1 MKNILQ
7 RGRPTIMSQFLQKKY
22 GRIHQ
27 EETFKEPYALICSE
41 KLVWVDTIKGD
52 QNGKYY
58 PARTFL
64 DHRIAEDL
72 PEYNFIRQLIIPEA
86 PILSIT
92 QTNEEQFRCQCVDF
106 FLPQANLVI
115 EIDGQQHKNVQ
126 NRVTDSVRDEFL
138 AKSKVVTVRISTT
151 DLEGKT
157 QTYFDRIAQI
167 KEQLKRFNHFLNY
180 YKTSYQKQLSELP
193 AEIRLKKL
201 MPTAIMRMQILLLD
215 LLENGY
221 LRLDEK
227 HWNFE
232 IKLHD
237 VGEFAEIAIEDVFQW
252 LDYIFKLQKVP
263 FKRPTYSIKIV
274 KQFSSNETIKIDFSL
289 FKRWTDENL
298 LAENVLFVRTDY
310 YDLFFSRQENRFN
323 RINYFCLAT
332 TEAFTYKL
340 VVNEIS
346 DDLQTLRFFLKN
358 IFEFDDF
365 LPGQI
370 AIIQNALERKSTIG
384 LLPTGGGKSLT
395 YQLPCLLQPCI
406 NFVVCPIK
414 SLMFDQVSDLNNAY
428 IQNVESITS
437 DVTGASRNAILDGF
451 SNGKYFFVFV
461 SPERLQTQ
469 DFRNRL
475 SNISNFKHFAYA
487 VIDEVHCLSEWGHDF
502 RTSYLNLQN
511 SIQSFC
517 SNIRFIGLT
526 ATASINVL
534 KDIQIEFEISSENVR
549 TLTDYT
555 RPELE
560 FIVIHDHGNKYK
572 EALKTIQPYMLD
584 RSETNDNSL
593 AKCGLVFTPFVNGDH
608 GCYQLASQ
616 LTKDLK
622 MPVSFYSGSKPKKFQ
637 EANDFEKYKIE
648 TQKSFKQNKFPLLV
662 ATKAF
667 GMGIN
672 KKDIRYTIHY
682 GVPSS
687 MEALY
692 QEAGRA
698 GRDKENAKCYILLT
712 EERPDIDLGVVFNPE
727 SSYEQIE
734 AHSRKVGWDGADVFR
749 QIFLYQNGLDSISN
763 ELNLIVDLHAEYS
776 KPGAKKLVH
785 ARKLNSNKEKVEKA
799 IYRLSNLRVVSDWT
813 VEDFFEGIFTVTF
826 NEFSIETIRDA
837 LLSFIKK
844 YTDDFEFD
852 HHPDREKY
860 SRILESNRLSDF
872 EKYVKIL
879 LQWSYDKFAANRRE
893 SLRNIY
899 FNCLAYTD
907 STAGKEAFKIALE
920 AYFKFTEA
928 THVLQEIAENNNK
941 LIRRWFSVFYD
952 NKNTIIGRSSLIDLE
967 GNLQRFLESFQTN
980 TGLNLINGLT
990 LLLLGKSFDSILESR
1005 FDKVFSTI
1013 RQFSETDFGFI
1024 ITHILEISSK
1034 LEQAGKMEI
1043 LKHLYKHSVTEI
1055 EKMLYAKALGDN
1067 ETVLTINVKRIRKV
1081 NEVIANGFE

>member
-1 MKNILQ
+1 
-7 RGRPTIMSQFLQKKY
+7 MSQFLQKKY
-22 GRIHQ
+22 GRIHK
-27 EETFKEPYALICSE
+27 EATFKEPYALICS
-41 KLVWVDTIKGD
+41 KNLVWVGTIKGD
-52 QNGKYY
+52 QKGNYY

-64 DHRIAEDL
+64 EHRIEEDL
-72 PEYNFIRQLIIPEA
+72 PEYGFIRHLIIPEA

-92 QTNEEQFRCQCVDF
+92 QTNEDQFQSQCVDF

-115 EIDGQQHKNVQ
+115 EIDGQHHKKEQ
-126 NRVTDSVRDEFL
+126 NRVADSLRDEFL
-138 AKSKVVTVRISTT
+138 AKSKIVTVRIPTK

-157 QTYFDRIAQI
+157 QKYFDCIALI
-167 KEQLKRFNHFLNY
+167 KEQLKRFNHLLKY
-180 YKTSYQKQLSELP
+180 YKESYQKRLSELS
-193 AEIRLKKL
+193 AEIKLKKL
-201 MPTAIMRMQILLLD
+201 VPTAIIRMQILLLD

-221 LRLDEK
+221 LRLEDS
-227 HWNFE
+227 HWDFE

-237 VGEFAEIAIEDVFQW
+237 IDEFVESAIEDVFEW
-252 LDYIFKLQKVP
+252 LDNILKLQKVP
-263 FKRPTYSIKIV
+263 FERPKYSIKLV
-274 KQFSSNETIKIDFSL
+274 NHFSRNPNIKIDFSL

-298 LAENVLFVRTDY
+298 LSEDVLFVRTDY
-310 YDLFFSRQENRFN
+310 YDLFFNRQQNRLD
-323 RINYFCLAT
+323 RINYFSLSI
-332 TEAFTYKL
+332 TEPFTYKL
-340 VVNEIS
+340 VVNEKS
-346 DDLQTLRFFLKN
+346 NDLQTLRFFLQN

-370 AIIQNALERKSTIG
+370 AIMQNALERKSTIG

-395 YQLPCLLQPCI
+395 YQLPCFLQACI

-414 SLMFDQVSDLNNAY
+414 SLMLDQVSDLNNAY

-437 DVTGASRNAILDGF
+437 DLSGAAKNSILDSF
-451 SNGKYFFVFV
+451 SEGKYFFVFV

-475 SNISNFKHFAYA
+475 ANISNFKHFAYA

-534 KDIQIEFEISSENVR
+534 KDIQIEFGITSENVK

-560 FIVIHDHGNKYK
+560 FVVINDRGNKYK
-572 EALKTIQPYMLD
+572 EALKVIKQNMLVS
-584 RSETNDNSL
+584 SETDYLSQL
-593 AKCGLVFTPFVNGDH
+593 KCGLVFTPFVNGEY
-608 GCYQLASQ
+608 GCYHLANQLA
-616 LTKDLK
+616 KDLNTL
-622 MPVSFYSGSKPKKFQ
+622 VRFYSGSKPKHFQ
-637 EANDFEKYKIE
+637 EVNDFEKHKIE
-648 TQKSFKQNKFPLLV
+648 IQRNFKQNKFPLLI

-698 GRDKENAKCYILLT
+698 GRDRENAKCYILLT
-712 EERPDIDLGVVFNPE
+712 EERPDTDLSVVFNPE

-734 AHSRKVGWDGADVFR
+734 AHSKKVGWEGADVFR

-763 ELNLIVDLHAEYS
+763 ELELIATFHAEYS
-776 KPGAKKLVH
+776 EPGAKKIVH
-785 ARKLNSNKEKVEKA
+785 ARKLNSTKEKVEKA
-799 IYRLSNLRVVSDWT
+799 IYRLSNLDIVSDWT
-813 VEDFFEGIFTVTF
+813 VDNFFEGIFTVTF
-826 NEFSIETIRDA
+826 NKFSIETIRNA

-844 YTDDFEFD
+844 YADDFELD
-852 HHPDREKY
+852 NHPDREKY
-860 SRILESNRLSDF
+860 SRILQSNRLSDF

-899 FNCLAYTD
+899 FNCLSYTD
-907 STAGKEAFKIALE
+907 SMAGKEAFKFALE

-941 LIRRWFSVFYD
+941 LIRKWFSVFYD
-952 NKNTIIGRSSLIDLE
+952 NKNTMIGHSSLIDLE

-990 LLLLGKSFDSILESR
+990 VLLLGKSFDSILESR

-1013 RQFSETDFGFI
+1013 RRFSDADFDFI
-1024 ITHILEISSK
+1024 ITHVIEISSK
-1034 LEQAGKMEI
+1034 LGKAGKAEI
-1043 LKHLYKHSVTEI
+1043 LKLLYRHSATEI
-1055 EKMLYAKALGDN
+1055 EKMSYAKALEDK
-1067 ETVLTINVKRIRKV
+1067 ETILSINVKRIRKV
-1081 NEVIANGFE
+1081 NEVIANGFK